1 MFKHLMIAV
10 LAGAL
15 LAGCSAA
22 PGAEPIQPAAPTT
35 EAEADLAGDPAAGS
49 QIFLDQGC
57 GACHRLA
64 AAGATGTVGPNLDQ
78 TSRSFDEVAK
88 IVAEGKAPM
97 PAYADRLT
105 PKQIADVAA
114 YVLAAR
120 GAGPAVDPPAT
131 PQTQAEVRAIDLSP
145 LVEAWNANDLD
156 ALRSLYA
163 EDARLASINEVA
175 AVQQGESVPTS
186 IDEGALDHQLQALG
200 NMRLRI
206 LGDPIQVTDKTA
218 GFTFRLEGESEG
230 HNGVSLLRYEGEK
243 IWLQVY
249 ALDPEMTPNPSADTS
264 GLQPSSVDE
273 LNAAWT
279 ALDTPAVS
287 QLYQEGARVWRDED
301 LVAILSGSGASPMS
315 LEDQVH
321 SRGSWG
327 PMAVGAPV
335 QVGNLV
341 LFAWRWEAY
350 DYPNGFG
357 VRLLQYNG
365 DRIAADVRFA
375 LRPWEATGEPFL
387 QGL

>member
-1 MFKHLMIAV
+1 MFKHLMIV

-15 LAGCSAA
+15 LAGCSVA
-22 PGAEPIQPAAPTT
+22 PGAEPLQPAAALT
-35 EAEADLAGDPAAGS
+35 EAEANLAGDPAAGS
-49 QIFLDQGC
+49 QIFLDQNC

-78 TSRSFDEVAK
+78 APRSFDEVVT
-88 IVAEGKAPM
+88 IVAEGKPPM

-114 YVLAAR
+114 YLLAAR

-131 PQTQAEVRAIDLSP
+131 PPSEAEVRGFDLSP
-145 LVEAWNANDLD
+145 LVDAWNANDLD

-163 EDARLASINEVA
+163 EDARLASIDEVA
-175 AVQQGESVPTS
+175 AVQQGASIPTS

-218 GFTFRLEGESEG
+218 GFTFRLEGENEG
-230 HNGVSLLRYEGEK
+230 RNGVGLLRYEGEK
-243 IWLQVY
+243 IWLHVY
-249 ALDPEMTPNPSADTS
+249 ALDPEMTPNPPTAIS
-264 GLQPSSVDE
+264 GLQPGSVDE

-279 ALDTPAVS
+279 ALDVPAVT

-315 LEDQVH
+315 LEEQVR

-357 VRLLQYNG
+357 VRLLQYDGN
-365 DRIAADVRFA
+365 RIAADVRFA
-375 LRPWEATGEPFL
+375 LRPWEAAGEPFL
-387 QGL
+387 EGL